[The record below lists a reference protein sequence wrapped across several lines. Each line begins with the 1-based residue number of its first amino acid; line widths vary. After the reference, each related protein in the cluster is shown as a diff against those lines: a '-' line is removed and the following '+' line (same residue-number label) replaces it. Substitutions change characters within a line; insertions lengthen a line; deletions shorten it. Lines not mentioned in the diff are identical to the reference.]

1 MISQDIQGRI
11 ENLKEQLMAKY
22 PPEKVILFASSAPE
36 PDIIHAVAMLIV
48 KEDVPVL
55 GAEKDSPVVPEDEHC
70 SAG

>member
-1 MISQDIQGRI
+1 
-11 ENLKEQLMAKY
+11 MAKY